1 MMAARRSISKFKQA
15 VFILQASDHSPEND
29 AFTLMFLYVG
39 VQLFGDPQQ
48 AQEILEVKIYLRLCF
63 SASVCIILDVFSR
76 YKHNLDFLYL
86 GVIPLL

>member
-15 VFILQASDHSPEND
+15 VFILQASDHSPENN

-48 AQEILEVKIYLRLCF
+48 AQEILEVTIYT
-63 SASVCIILDVFSR
+63 
-76 YKHNLDFLYL
+76 
-86 GVIPLL
+86 

>member
-1 MMAARRSISKFKQA
+1 MMATRRSISKFKQA

-48 AQEILEVKIYLRLCF
+48 AQEILEVKIYLRLCS

-76 YKHNLDFLYL
+76 YKNNLDFLYL
-86 GVIPLL
+86 GVIPLF